1 MVKLELLP
9 RDFLSKNRVPII
21 EQGYINKAISLS
33 FENVTSDNY
42 TALREANFLKKI
54 SFIIKKIIFPS
65 SSQLSYEYNISIKNK
80 FKLMMSYPLYLI
92 DLLKNKLI
100 DRDKISFLLR
110 NDDQHL
116 NKVKLRDYLNNDSAK
131 EHK

>member
-1 MVKLELLP
+1 VKLELLP